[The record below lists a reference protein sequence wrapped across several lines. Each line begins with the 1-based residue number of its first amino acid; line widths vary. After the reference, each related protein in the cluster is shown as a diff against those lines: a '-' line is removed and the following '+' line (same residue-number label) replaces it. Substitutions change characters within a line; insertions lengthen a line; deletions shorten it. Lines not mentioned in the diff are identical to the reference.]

1 MMGSEQDVL
10 LGFAQQGLWAAALA
24 SAPLLISVLAV
35 GLVVGLFQA
44 VTSINEATLSFVPKL
59 IVIAVILAVFG
70 AAILGV
76 VADFARE
83 MFAHIPDML
92 N

>member
-1 MMGSEQDVL
+1 MGSEQDIL
-10 LGFAQQGLWAAALA
+10 LGFAQQGLWTAALA
-24 SAPLLISVLAV
+24 SAPLLVSVLIV

-59 IVIAVILAVFG
+59 IVIAIVLALFG

-76 VADFARE
+76 IADFARD
-83 MFAHIPDML
+83 MFARIPDML

>member
-1 MMGSEQDVL
+1 MGSEQDLL
-10 LGFAQQGLWAAALA
+10 LGFAQQGLWTAALA
-24 SAPLLISVLAV
+24 SAPLLVSVLAV

-59 IVIAVILAVFG
+59 IVIALVLAIFG

-76 VADFARE
+76 IADFARD
-83 MFAHIPDML
+83 MFARIPDML

>member
-1 MMGSEQDVL
+1 MSSEQDLL
-10 LGFAQQGLWAAALA
+10 LGFAQQGLWTAALA

-59 IVIAVILAVFG
+59 IVIALVLAIFG

-76 VADFARE
+76 IADFARD
-83 MFAHIPDML
+83 MFARIPDML

>member
-1 MMGSEQDVL
+1 MMGSEQDLL
-10 LGFAQQGLWAAALA
+10 LGFAQQGLWTAALA
-24 SAPLLISVLAV
+24 SAPLLVSVLVV

-59 IVIAVILAVFG
+59 IVIAIVLALFG

-76 VADFARE
+76 IADFARD
-83 MFAHIPDML
+83 MFARIPDLL

>member
-1 MMGSEQDVL
+1 MMGSEQDIL
-10 LGFAQQGLWAAALA
+10 LGFAQQGLWTAALA
-24 SAPLLISVLAV
+24 SAPLLVSVLVV

-59 IVIAVILAVFG
+59 IVIAVVLAVFG

-76 VADFARE
+76 IADFARE
-83 MFAHIPDML
+83 MFARIPDML

>member
-1 MMGSEQDVL
+1 MGNEQDIL
-10 LGFAQQGLWAAALA
+10 LGFAQQGLWTAALA
-24 SAPLLISVLAV
+24 SAPLLIPVLVV
-35 GLVVGLFQA
+35 GIAVGLFQA

-59 IVIAVILAVFG
+59 LVVALVLALFG
-70 AAILGV
+70 ATILGV

-83 MFAHIPDML
+83 MYARIPDVL